1 MAIEMEVMRPGQI
14 VRAVDATLKN
24 LLNTFANQ
32 GFNGRKLFIC
42 EVIKDFKICQEHTL
56 LEVHKDLMNMS
67 ERKDEEIGRHH
78 IL

>member
-42 EVIKDFKICQEHTL
+42 EV
-56 LEVHKDLMNMS
+56 HKGFQNLSRAYFAGSAQRLN
-67 ERKDEEIGRHH
+67 EYV
-78 IL
+78 